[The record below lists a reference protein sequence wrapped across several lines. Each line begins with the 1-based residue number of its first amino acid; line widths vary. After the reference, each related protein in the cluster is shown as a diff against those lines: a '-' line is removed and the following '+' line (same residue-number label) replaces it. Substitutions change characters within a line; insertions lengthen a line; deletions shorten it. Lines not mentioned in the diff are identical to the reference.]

1 MRKHEKAMSLRLT
14 PQQEEKLRQ
23 LVLLAG
29 TTKQS
34 VVRVLIENADPSDL
48 MPEAIKAAMPEW
60 AAS

>member
-34 VVRVLIENADPSDL
+34 VVRVLIENAKPSDL
-48 MPEAIKAAMPEW
+48 IPEAIKAAMPEW